1 MDFLNFVNSNA
12 VRGYLQ
18 EIRYQPTSLEAAWL
32 VYQCETASL
41 EEKCAAWRE
50 IIETLPD
57 CPTGSRTRGLKPEH
71 RDSVYTFLQAYIA
84 QQEQLAAA
92 FLQADEPAVYD
103 LQYQFLPKGER
114 FWRQWRTVDENFPT
128 LEACLQ
134 AVPRDEG
141 EVRQITVR
149 KYNAEGDFL
158 MAAKFLPDHRL
169 AFAEPRPGSLYA
181 INMKES
187 EWAVY
192 TGVLYSVGTSQRTLN
207 FPLPFRPGDLLYDP
221 NSSEAAFFGG
231 VFVAAQTDSC
241 SHCLVFFQ
249 CEGPDNIS
257 VFRPG
262 IMDCEY
268 YPDEALEERQHL
280 LSLLSKFLKGKQ
292 CSWDFCWDLANFLTA
307 YHDLLLPPPADSEE
321 VEADGSE
328 NKIFLS
334 VEITKV
340 SEGTDE
346 DDSCDWDEE
355 MEKME
360 QEWDDEV
367 EEAGQEQEP

>member
-1 MDFLNFVNSNA
+1 MDFLKFVNSNA

-114 FWRQWRTVDENFPT
+114 FWRQWRMADEDFPT

-207 FPLPFRPGDLLYDP
+207 FPLPFRPGDLLYNP
-221 NSSEAAFFGG
+221 NSPEATFCGG
-231 VFVAAQTDSC
+231 VFVAAQTDSYC
-241 SHCLVFFQ
+241 HRLGFFQ
-249 CEGPDNIS
+249 WENQPDKIIPLVS
-257 VFRPG
+257 R

-268 YPDEALEERQHL
+268 YPAEALTERHRL
-280 LSLLSKFLKGKQ
+280 LSLLSEFLKGKQ
-292 CSWDFCWDLANFLTA
+292 CSWDFCRDLANLLTA
-307 YHDLLLPPPADSEE
+307 YHDLLLPPPADSK
-321 VEADGSE
+321 EAKAGAGE
-328 NKIFLS
+328 HKHALT
-334 VEITKV
+334 VEIV
-340 SEGTDE
+340 MASEGVDE
-346 DDSCDWDEE
+346 DDLCDWDEE
-355 MEKME
+355 TEEME
-360 QEWDDEV
+360 QEWDE

>member
-12 VRGYLQ
+12 VRVYLQ
-18 EIRYQPTSLEAAWL
+18 EICYQPTSLEAAWL
-32 VYQCETASL
+32 VYQCKTASL

-181 INMKES
+181 MSMEKS

-192 TGVLYSVGTSQRTLN
+192 TGLLYPAGPSEQTLN

-221 NSSEAAFFGG
+221 NSPEATFCGG
-231 VFVAAQTDSC
+231 VFVAAQTDSYC
-241 SHCLVFFQ
+241 HRFGFFQ
-249 CEGPDNIS
+249 WEDHPDKIIPHVS
-257 VFRPG
+257 R

-268 YPDEALEERQHL
+268 YPAEELTERHRL
-280 LSLLSKFLKGKQ
+280 LSLLSEFLKGKQ
-292 CSWDFCWDLANFLTA
+292 CGWDFCWDFTTFLTG
-307 YHDLLLPPPADSEE
+307 YHDLLLPPPADSEGTKT
-321 VEADGSE
+321 DGSE

-334 VEITKV
+334 VEIAKV
-340 SEGTDE
+340 PEGTDE
-346 DDSCDWDEE
+346 DDSWDWDEE
-355 MEKME
+355 IEEME
-360 QEWDDEV
+360 QEWDE
-367 EEAGQEQEP
+367 EEAGQEQKS

>member
-18 EIRYQPTSLEAAWL
+18 ESCYQPTALEAAWL

-41 EEKCAAWRE
+41 EEKCAAWLE
-50 IIETLPD
+50 IMETLPD
-57 CPTGSRTRGLKPEH
+57 CPTNSRTQGIKPEH
-71 RDSVYTFLQAYIA
+71 RDSVHTFLQAYIA
-84 QQEQLAAA
+84 QQEQFAAA
-92 FLQADEPAVYD
+92 FRQADEPAVYD

-134 AVPRDEG
+134 AVPQDEG

-181 INMKES
+181 MSMEKS

-192 TGVLYSVGTSQRTLN
+192 TGVFGFIRISRWTLN
-207 FPLPFRPGDLLYDP
+207 FPLPFRPGDLIYNPNYPEAACGGLCVTARTDFHCVGFFQSEDP
-221 NSSEAAFFGG
+221 NK
-231 VFVAAQTDSC
+231 
-241 SHCLVFFQ
+241 
-249 CEGPDNIS
+249 IS
-257 VFRPG
+257 VFIPR

-268 YPDEALEERQHL
+268 YPAEALTERHRS
-280 LSLLSKFLKGKQ
+280 LSLLSEFLKGKQ
-292 CSWDFCWDLANFLTA
+292 WDWNFCWDFAAFLTG
-307 YHDLLLPPPADSEE
+307 YHDLLLPSPADSEE
-321 VEADGSE
+321 KKADDRE

-334 VEITKV
+334 VEIKKV
-340 SEGTDE
+340 PEGTDE

-355 MEKME
+355 MEEME
-360 QEWDDEV
+360 QEWGDEDT
-367 EEAGQEQEP
+367 EAEQEQKS